1 MGGVAGRRSEFDAR
15 GGISAAHLDAEVRG
29 KRQFGAARH
38 AAVAIAIALAA
49 AEGRGDRRNAVGGEA
64 LTAEAPAQQSR
75 AAADR
80 GARADRVARTGPDVE
95 AALQRT
101 FRHSKDHKN
110 GSAPGR
116 ERV

>member
-1 MGGVAGRRSEFDAR
+1 M
-15 GGISAAHLDAEVRG
+15 AAHLDAEVRG

-80 GARADRVARTGPDVE
+80 GARADRVARTGLDVD
-95 AALQRT
+95 AAFQRLIG
-101 FRHSKDHKN
+101 HISDDIEDK
-110 GSAPGR
+110 SE
-116 ERV
+116 ERRVGKECVRTSRNRWA